1 MLNRA
6 DRTLDLVLFGATSFV
21 GRILCAYLVERH
33 GTDGPLRWAIAG
45 RDRARLDQVAEDV
58 GADRPG
64 PPVERIV
71 VDATDADGLRDMAR
85 RSSVVVSTVGP
96 YARYGSE
103 LVAAVAEIG
112 TDYCDLTGEPQWM
125 RRMIDAHHD
134 TAVRSGARVLHACG
148 FDSIPSD
155 LGVWFTQQQALARWQ
170 EPCTDVQMQVRS
182 MRGGPSGG
190 TVASMLDLV
199 QEAATD
205 REVRR
210 LLADPYALVPDDVRP
225 SAAQPARRGVG
236 RDRRSGQWLAPF
248 VMAAVNTKVVHRT
261 NALAGQPWG
270 PGFRYDESMTTGSGP
285 LGVLGSIGVTAG
297 VGIGTALAATG
308 PTRRLL
314 QRVVPSPGE
323 GPSPEAQARGHFEL
337 GFRGSTA
344 DGRTITTSV
353 TGDRDPGYGSTAKM
367 LGEVAVLLGETPA
380 ATLGGGFW
388 TPASAFGD
396 VLVERLGEHAGM
408 DFREVGI
415 GRDGSG

>member
-1 MLNRA
+1 MVDRA

-45 RDRARLDQVAEDV
+45 RDRARLDQVAEEV
-58 GADRPG
+58 GADGPG
-64 PPVERIV
+64 TPLERIV
-71 VDATDADGLRDMAR
+71 VDATDAEGLRDMAGR
-85 RSSVVVSTVGP
+85 TSVVVSTVGP

-103 LVAAVAEIG
+103 LVAAVAEVG

-134 TAVRSGARVLHACG
+134 TAVHSGARVLHACG

-155 LGVWFTQQQALARWQ
+155 LGVWFTQQQASARWQ
-170 EPCTDVQMQVRS
+170 EPCTEVQMQVRS

-199 QEAATD
+199 QEAASD
-205 REVRR
+205 KAVRR
-210 LLADPYALVPDDVRP
+210 LLADPYALVPAELRP
-225 SAAQPARRGVG
+225 SAPQPARRGVG
-236 RDRRSGQWLAPF
+236 RDRGSGQWLAPF

-261 NALAGQPWG
+261 NALAGRPWG
-270 PGFRYDESMTTGSGP
+270 PAFRYDESMATGSSP
-285 LGVLGSIGVTAG
+285 LGALASLGVTAG
-297 VGIGTALAATG
+297 VGIGTALAAVG

-323 GPSPEAQARGHFEL
+323 GPSPEAQARGNFEL
-337 GFRGSTA
+337 VFRGSTS

-396 VLVERLGEHAGM
+396 VLVERLREHAGM
-408 DFREVGI
+408 GFREVGI